1 MSASA
6 GTITAVAYLLA
17 ELAAAGVSIKQ
28 ILSEAK
34 GSGKV
39 SSERWDEIMDEIGVA
54 EDLWKHMGG

>member
-1 MSASA
+1 MAVTP

-28 ILSEAK
+28 ILSEAQ

-39 SSERWDEIMDEIGVA
+39 SPERWDQIMSEINNA
-54 EDLWKHMGG
+54 EDLWKSMGE